1 MNIFQMLKGETGRQR
16 AGQSVDLGIKQ
27 GCGQISRRLSYQA
40 ANLQGKGKR
49 GRQEDAFALVNVLDV
64 TLAKEKGVLA
74 VVADGMGGMKDG
86 QWAGK
91 TVVASIKHSFSD
103 MDMAEDI
110 AAQLV
115 DSIWKA
121 SDEVRERTKGMG
133 GSTVV
138 ACIIYNE
145 ELYFASV
152 GDSGLYLRRNR
163 QIYRL
168 NKEHN
173 IKNKRY
179 LEQIKSGIMEPE
191 NARKDPE
198 AMALTQFMGMR
209 GLDTIDFTYRPLPL
223 AAGDALLL
231 CTDGVDGVLGE
242 ESILSCLLKP
252 SSVLA
257 CDEIEKMVSLQNR
270 RDQDNY
276 TAVVL
281 TCGY

>member
-1 MNIFQMLKGETGRQR
+1 MNIFNMLSGEKGSRL
-16 AGQSVDLGIKQ
+16 GQSVDLGIKQ
-27 GCGQISRRLSYQA
+27 RYAQTSRRLSYQA
-40 ANLQGKGKR
+40 ANLQGIGKR
-49 GRQEDAFALVNVLDV
+49 ERQEDAFALVNVLDV
-64 TLAKEKGVLA
+64 TLARDKGILA
-74 VVADGMGGMKDG
+74 VVADGMGGMEDG

-91 TVVASIKHSFSD
+91 TVVSSIKRSFSD
-103 MDMAEDI
+103 MDMSEDI
-110 AAQLV
+110 APQLV
-115 DSIWKA
+115 GSVRKA
-121 SDEVRERTKGMG
+121 ADEVLEGVKGLG

-138 ACIIYNE
+138 ACIVYNE

-152 GDSGLYLRRNR
+152 GDSGLYLNRNH

-168 NKEHN
+168 NKAHN

-179 LEQIKSGIMEPE
+179 LEQIKSGILEPE
-191 NARKDPE
+191 SARRDPE

-209 GLDTIDFTYRPLPL
+209 GFDTIDFTYRPLPL
-223 AAGDALLL
+223 TAGDTLLL

-252 SSVLA
+252 STVLA
-257 CDEIEKMVSLQNR
+257 CDEIEKRVSLQDR

>member
-1 MNIFQMLKGETGRQR
+1 MNIFQILKGEPGRQR
-16 AGQSVDLGIKQ
+16 AEQSADLGTKQ
-27 GCGQISRRLSYQA
+27 GYRQVPRKLSYQA

-49 GRQEDAFALVNVLDV
+49 DRQEDAFAVVNVLDV
-64 TLAKEKGVLA
+64 TMAREKGILA

-86 QWAGK
+86 QWAGR
-91 TVVASIKHSFSD
+91 TVVSAIKRSFSD
-103 MDMAEDI
+103 MEMTEDI
-110 AAQLV
+110 APQLV
-115 DSIWKA
+115 GSIRKA
-121 SDEVRERTKGMG
+121 ADEVLEGTQGMG

-138 ACIIYNE
+138 ACILYDE

-152 GDSGLYLRRNR
+152 GDSGLYLKRNR

-179 LEQIKSGIMEPE
+179 LEQIKSGILEPE

-209 GLDTIDFTYRPLPL
+209 GLHTIDHTYRPLPL
-223 AAGDALLL
+223 AAGDTLLL
-231 CTDGVDGVLGE
+231 CTDGVDGVLRE

-252 SSVLA
+252 SSVLV
-257 CDEIEKMVSLQNR
+257 CDEIERMVSLQDR
-270 RDQDNY
+270 QDQDNY

-281 TCGY
+281 MCGY